1 MQKTILVVDD
11 EKLTRQLFR
20 LYFTPKGYDIV
31 EAANGREALEIIEKN
46 CPNLVI
52 MDVLMPDMDGFST
65 VRHIRSKL
73 SPDQLPVIFLTSRA
87 DYKAEAEGFEAG
99 AQRFLVKPIHLD
111 FLLATV
117 KELIVE

>member
-1 MQKTILVVDD
+1 MRKTILVVDD
-11 EKLTRQLFR
+11 ETLTRQLFR

-73 SPDQLPVIFLTSRA
+73 SP
-87 DYKAEAEGFEAG
+87 
-99 AQRFLVKPIHLD
+99 
-111 FLLATV
+111 
-117 KELIVE
+117 VEYH